1 MRASPVS
8 PLCNHLR
15 MVFIIC
21 IGKLFILLNPLLQLL
36 QGSEFLFRT
45 VEGQKLDFYVF
56 AVDVAVQA
64 EDVGLHT
71 CRVFASYRG
80 LFADI
85 GDAFLVDAVHQHP

>member
-1 MRASPVS
+1 MRALPVS
-8 PLCNHLR
+8 PLGNHLR

-21 IGKLFILLNPLLQLL
+21 IGKLFILNPLLQLL
-36 QGSEFLFRT
+36 QGSEFVSKA

-80 LFADI
+80 LLPI
-85 GDAFLVDAVHQHP
+85 LVTPL